1 MPNPDLTPTWHR
13 TWSDLGATPP
23 TTLLPQLLAAYA
35 EPQRH
40 YHSVQHLAECIAHLG
55 PALHLAQRPGEVAI
69 ALWFHDAVYQLR
81 SGDNE
86 AQSAAWA
93 RRELMAAG
101 VRADAYAR
109 VEALIM
115 ATRHDAQ
122 PTEPDARLL
131 VDVDLAI
138 LGAPPQR
145 FAEYEAQVQLEYAWV
160 PKWLFKRKRR
170 AVLRGFLARSPIYGT
185 DHFRELLEVQA
196 RVNLAGAIG

>member
-1 MPNPDLTPTWHR
+1 
-13 TWSDLGATPP
+13 
-23 TTLLPQLLAAYA
+23 
-35 EPQRH
+35 
-40 YHSVQHLAECIAHLG
+40 
-55 PALHLAQRPGEVAI
+55 
-69 ALWFHDAVYQLR
+69 
-81 SGDNE
+81 
-86 AQSAAWA
+86 
-93 RRELMAAG
+93 
-101 VRADAYAR
+101 
-109 VEALIM
+109 M

-145 FAEYEAQVQLEYAWV
+145 FAEYEAQVQLEHAWV

>member
-1 MPNPDLTPTWHR
+1 MPQPDLTPTWQR

-23 TTLLPQLLAAYA
+23 ATLLPQLLAAYA

-40 YHSVQHLAECIAHLG
+40 YHSVQHLSECMAHLG

-93 RRELMAAG
+93 QRELMAAG
-101 VRADAYAR
+101 VGADACAR

-170 AVLRGFLARSPIYGT
+170 AVLRGFLDRSPIYST
-185 DHFRELLEVQA
+185 DHFRTLLEAQA
-196 RVNLAGAIG
+196 RVNLAASMA